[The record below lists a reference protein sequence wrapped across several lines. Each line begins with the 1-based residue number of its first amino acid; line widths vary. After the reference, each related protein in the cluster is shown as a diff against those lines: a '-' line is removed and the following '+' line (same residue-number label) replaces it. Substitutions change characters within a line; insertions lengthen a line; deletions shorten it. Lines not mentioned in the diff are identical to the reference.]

1 MTIYLSNLLS
11 WLTGF
16 RRVWRAEAIDYKPG
30 WNRWNFLPLYLID
43 YGLCVIVLAGPVTS
57 ISQYAEAHW
66 FSSYHGAHAGP
77 PLWGTVRSPPW
88 VRAGVPFLW
97 ASILWFLI

>member
-1 MTIYLSNLLS
+1 MRNYLLNVKL

-16 RRVWRAEAIDYKPG
+16 RRLGTITYKPG
-30 WNRWNFLPLYLID
+30 WNRWTFLPLYLLD

-77 PLWGTVRSPPW
+77 PLWGTVRSPVG
-88 VRAGVPFLW
+88 VRVAVP
-97 ASILWFLI
+97 LIWLVLLTVWGYGQ